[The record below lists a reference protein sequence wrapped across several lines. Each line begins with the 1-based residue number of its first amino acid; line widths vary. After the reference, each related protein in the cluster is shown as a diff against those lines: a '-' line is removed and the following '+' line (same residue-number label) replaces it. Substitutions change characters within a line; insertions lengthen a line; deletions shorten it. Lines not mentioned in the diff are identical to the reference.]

1 MRPFIRSFLPSS
13 ILEDESVDSQRILS
27 FVGMTL
33 GYIVFLLPLLA
44 FFLGVGQRRLSWAL
58 GVAILLLSL
67 TLLLY
72 RTTGLFVAS
81 VNGVLFLFW
90 GLSLYSSF
98 YLGGL
103 HAPLL
108 YGVLLLPV
116 LGVFLLGRWGSVA
129 WGGIAAMSFV
139 VLAIYDAPASASLA
153 LPAAQMKGL
162 QVGSML
168 GLVGFLSFLAWG
180 FDSARENFKSEV
192 HTSHQA
198 LRHSQEQMRSVMS
211 YSPIMLWSLAAD
223 GTILLAEGSKRVHFS
238 PDDATLVGA
247 HYGELYKD
255 SMLCELMETALSGD
269 DCSASIERGD
279 QTFEAHFSPVYEG
292 EKLVGAV
299 GIATD
304 ITSNQ
309 RFERIQKLNDEL
321 RVARD
326 EALEANKIK
335 SLFLANMSHELRTPL
350 NAIIGYS
357 EMLEEEAEDL
367 EIEDFAIDLK
377 KIHEAGRHLL
387 ALIND
392 ILDLSKVESGKVDTL
407 FEDLPLNDFVREV
420 VDETRGLAQ
429 KNGNTVEIIVPDSTV
444 IVQTDRRRL
453 RQILFNLLSNASKF
467 TENGRVTVELTR
479 GEKDGLPGA
488 LFHIR
493 DTGIGMSADQI
504 DSAFAPFSQV
514 DGSLT
519 RKYGGTGLGL
529 TICRRFCELLG
540 GDLGV
545 KSEIDVGSTF
555 TVWLPKSRDNKSA
568 RHRAVFEGVDK
579 PGVLHHYREDA
590 PTILVIDDDESVRG
604 LLVRMLSKEGYN
616 VVTASGG
623 EEGIRLAKQ
632 YEPAAIT
639 LDVMM
644 PGVSGWDVLSMLKA
658 DEALA
663 KIPVVMLTIVD
674 EVSKGYA
681 LGASEYLTKPFERH
695 HLLAVLQEYKSCK
708 EKGPVLVVE
717 DDDNTRELLQRTFTQ
732 HGWSVMTAENGLVAL
747 DKMDEEEPALILL
760 DLMMPEMD
768 GFTFMEVVRQNERWE
783 STPIIVLTAMEL
795 TSEDHERLRGGILE
809 IFQKGSYSFE
819 ELERQIHRQLQRSLL
834 GKQVREAIES

>member
-129 WGGIAAMSFV
+129 WGVIAAMSFV

-357 EMLEEEAEDL
+357 EMISEDFEDL
-367 EIEDFAIDLK
+367 EPEDLK
-377 KIHEAGRHLL
+377 EDVERVYKAGKHLL
-387 ALIND
+387 SLLND
-392 ILDLSKVESGKVDTL
+392 ILDLSKIEAGKMDLYMEPVKVQELIDDVSSTSES
-407 FEDLPLNDFVREV
+407 
-420 VDETRGLAQ
+420 LATANQ
-429 KNGNTVEIIVPDSTV
+429 NELKV
-444 IVQTDRRRL
+444 IVKDIPEYVLADQTKL
-453 RQILFNLLSNASKF
+453 RQTLFNLLSNACKF
-467 TENGRVTVELTR
+467 TEKGSVTLTVDMETDESENDWLTFEVE
-479 GEKDGLPGA
+479 
-488 LFHIR
+488 
-493 DTGIGMSADQI
+493 DTGIGITPEQMKNLFQN
-504 DSAFAPFSQV
+504 FSQG
-514 DGSLT
+514 DSST
-519 RKYGGTGLGL
+519 TKKFGGTGLGL
-529 TICRRFCELLG
+529 ALSRRFCEMMG
-540 GDLGV
+540 GTLTVSSVPD
-545 KSEIDVGSTF
+545 EGSTF
-555 TVWLPKSRDNKSA
+555 TAKLPHRTTAMLDHKSQSSDQLTT
-568 RHRAVFEGVDK
+568 K
-579 PGVLHHYREDA
+579 PSTGNGQ
-590 PTILVIDDDESVRG
+590 TILVIDDEPDALD
-604 LLVRMLSKEGYN
+604 LLTRFLTKQGFN
-616 VVTASGG
+616 VVTSSTGK
-623 EEGIRLAKQ
+623 EGLKIAKQ
-632 YEPAAIT
+632 IHPMVII
-639 LDVMM
+639 LDVIM
-644 PGVSGWDVLSMLKA
+644 PGINGWQLLTSIKSD
-658 DEALA
+658 DEICD
-663 KIPVVMLTIVD
+663 IPVVMLSILD
-674 EVSKGYA
+674 EGKKGFA
-681 LGASEYLTKPFERH
+681 LGASEYMTKPVNPTRLIEVIHRFKKDTP
-695 HLLAVLQEYKSCK
+695 LSVM
-708 EKGPVLVVE
+708 VVE
-717 DDDNTRELLQRTFTQ
+717 DDPATRDILQRTLHKNDCT
-732 HGWSVMTAENGLVAL
+732 VYEAENGAIAL
-747 DKMDEEEPALILL
+747 DLLETKTPSLILL
-760 DLMMPEMD
+760 DLMMPEVD
-768 GFTFMEVVRQNERWE
+768 GFTFLHELRQKEAHAH
-783 STPIIVLTAMEL
+783 TPVIVLTAKEL
-795 TSEDHERLRGGILE
+795 TNEEKDLLNGASQRILAKGATELDTLFNE
-809 IFQKGSYSFE
+809 I
-819 ELERQIHRQLQRSLL
+819 HH
-834 GKQVREAIES
+834 QVNQHIQ